1 LRNAITDLRGPIH
14 DVVEVESAQYRPVLI
29 DEHMKDSDAPL
40 LVGQEHTV
48 PVREFDEEIVAAI
61 VDRFGEVR
69 AVRSLKIEERRL
81 VVGAKTLQL
90 EHP

>member
-1 LRNAITDLRGPIH
+1 
-14 DVVEVESAQYRPVLI
+14 
-29 DEHMKDSDAPL
+29 
-40 LVGQEHTV
+40 
-48 PVREFDEEIVAAI
+48 VREFDEEIVAAI